1 MINPTFVG
9 AGSLAQASALV
20 VDDDDFSRHTASHI
34 LRRLGV
40 GSVAEA
46 AGGAEAL
53 KCVASLRA
61 PLDLI
66 LCDLKMPGVDGV
78 EFLRSLAEANVCAL
92 IILVSGA
99 DSRVLRS
106 ARQMAASFGIRSLY
120 SIEKPLTSQK
130 LQGMLAEASADRS
143 ASIAEAYS
151 ARPTPSIA
159 AAHIQNGL
167 ALGEFTPYFQPKVD
181 LATRQIVGTEALVR
195 WVRPGHG
202 VLTPAA
208 FLHSVQT
215 AGMLG
220 IMTDVMVAGAA
231 KHCQAWRA
239 AGLNIPVSVNLSA
252 SSLDNRDLPQ
262 HLVTLVASQGLAPDH
277 MTFEIVE
284 DGVLDQTMGR
294 EILTRLRLQGFGLSI
309 DDFGTGYSTL
319 QQLLEAPF
327 GELKIDQSFVRSAPI
342 DEEAAAAIVCSIN
355 LARRLKLRVVGEGIE
370 TAAQW
375 RFLQDAGCEVG
386 QGYKI
391 ARPMPGEAMAAWAKA
406 WRHKTLTETTC

>member
-53 KCVASLRA
+53 QCVASLRA

-78 EFLRSLAEANVCAL
+78 EFLRSLADANVRAL

-143 ASIAEAYS
+143 ASNSQRGSCMSTIVAVLFV
-151 ARPTPSIA
+151 ARPIA
-159 AAHIQNGL
+159 LDAWSAV
-167 ALGEFTPYFQPKVD
+167 A
-181 LATRQIVGTEALVR
+181 VGT
-195 WVRPGHG
+195 
-202 VLTPAA
+202 T
-208 FLHSVQT
+208 
-215 AGMLG
+215 
-220 IMTDVMVAGAA
+220 
-231 KHCQAWRA
+231 A
-239 AGLNIPVSVNLSA
+239 AGRATVA
-252 SSLDNRDLPQ
+252 ERRGAKRARD
-262 HLVTLVASQGLAPDH
+262 V
-277 MTFEIVE
+277 I
-284 DGVLDQTMGR
+284 R
-294 EILTRLRLQGFGLSI
+294 N
-309 DDFGTGYSTL
+309 
-319 QQLLEAPF
+319 
-327 GELKIDQSFVRSAPI
+327 VR
-342 DEEAAAAIVCSIN
+342 
-355 LARRLKLRVVGEGIE
+355 GIS
-370 TAAQW
+370 
-375 RFLQDAGCEVG
+375 RG
-386 QGYKI
+386 
-391 ARPMPGEAMAAWAKA
+391 
-406 WRHKTLTETTC
+406 